1 MPIILLLSPARRLR
15 YFAFVLT
22 LVLVSIA
29 VTGCVQQV
37 MRRVTAPENA
47 STLDHRSPYLKA
59 HLKNGNVAVI
69 SKWSVDQLKREV
81 LGQGTLLSPNRTTL
95 ETGSLVIPIDS
106 VALFETNVLKPSPA
120 IISMAV
126 VTGASAVLTIICLS
140 NPKTCFGS
148 CPTFYWSD
156 GKDTTLVAEGFS
168 SSIAPSLE
176 RTDIDALF
184 SVKPVSRTLS
194 LHLTNEALE
203 THVIRQTVLL
213 AAPKR
218 GHAGVVKDHHDTLWA
233 VTGYREPVA
242 CTDESGSCLDLVRA
256 FDHRE
261 RYSLADSTDL
271 AAKETVNVTFVSP
284 HHQSV
289 GLVIGS
295 RQTLLSTYLYYQS
308 LAYLGT
314 RAVDFLSQLER
325 GSATARTAAY
335 GLGSILGGM
344 TVELLQTDGTWR
356 VVDSVLET
364 GPLATDVVVVPLP
377 AEHTDTLHC
386 RIRLNKGHWRID
398 YLALA
403 DLDGQVAPIRIEP
416 TEVRSFGNEDR
427 KACGLLSSDAA
438 VLVTMPG
445 DQNDISYSLPP
456 NPSQY
461 EYFLESRGYYLEW
474 MRDEWL
480 AEENPAKAAQ
490 IFLDPEG
497 FLKQAAPEYKR
508 TEKEM
513 EGYFWGSKYAR

>member
-1 MPIILLLSPARRLR
+1 MPIRFVSLAKRLR
-15 YFAFVLT
+15 YSASVWT
-22 LVLVSIA
+22 LVLVSVVA
-29 VTGCVQQV
+29 TGCVQRV
-37 MRRVTAPENA
+37 TRRVIAPENA
-47 STLDHRSPYLKA
+47 STLDHRSAYLKA

-81 LGQGTLLSPNRTTL
+81 QGQGTLLSPGRITL
-95 ETGSLVIPIDS
+95 VSGSIAVPIDS
-106 VALFETNVLKPSPA
+106 VALFETNVRKPSPA

-176 RTDIDALF
+176 RTDVDALPGA
-184 SVKPVSRTLS
+184 KPLSTTLS

-203 THVIRQTVLL
+203 THVIRRALLL

-218 GHAGVVKDHHDTLWA
+218 GHLGVVKDRHDTFWS
-233 VTGYREPVA
+233 VTSYREPVA
-242 CTDESGSCLDLVRA
+242 CTDDSGSCLDLVRA
-256 FDHRE
+256 IDHRE

-271 AAKETVNVTFVSP
+271 ATKETINLTFVSP
-284 HHQSV
+284 NERSV

-344 TVELLQTDGTWR
+344 TVEQLQADGTWR

-364 GPLATDVVVVPLP
+364 GPLATDMVVIPLP
-377 AEHTDTLHC
+377 AEHNDTLHC

-403 DLDGQVAPIRIEP
+403 NLDGQIEPLRIEP
-416 TEVRSFGNEDR
+416 TEVRSLGTEDR
-427 KACGLLSSDAA
+427 RARKLLSSDTAA
-438 VLVTMPG
+438 LVTMPG
-445 DQNDISYSLPP
+445 DQYDISYSLPDDA
-456 NPSQY
+456 SQY

-474 MRDEWL
+474 MRNEWL
-480 AEENPAKAAQ
+480 AEENTGKAAQ
-490 IFLDPEG
+490 IFLDPQG
-497 FLKQAAPEYKR
+497 FLKQSAPEYKR
-508 TEKEM
+508 IEKEM